1 MNRIFDELLVGELF
15 GRVEFD
21 VNDPDTADVLR
32 LDSLCPGFDLDSN
45 TGEITLRLKSL
56 LLRLLINTLYIYI
69 KNTNQQ
75 TGKFAL
81 VRSEVNQKKK
91 HKISFNVYFMF
102 SEWL

>member
-1 MNRIFDELLVGELF
+1 MLTFHLNRIFDELQAGELF

-56 LLRLLINTLYIYI
+56 LLRLLINTLYIYTM
-69 KNTNQQ
+69 N
-75 TGKFAL
+75 FL
-81 VRSEVNQKKK
+81 YKKYK
-91 HKISFNVYFMF
+91 PTDWKICSCQI
-102 SEWL
+102 